1 MEAYAEALGRCS
13 AEAAF
18 WLRHP
23 REREVVP
30 ELGDRT
36 PSDRDAGGDDPR
48 YPEPE
53 LDIVTIETRLNGVDS

>member
-18 WLRHP
+18 WYVIPANARWFRNWAIGRHLI
-23 REREVVP
+23 ETLE
-30 ELGDRT
+30 EMN
-36 PSDRDAGGDDPR
+36 PR

-53 LDIVTIETRLNGVDS
+53 LDIVTIETRLNGVGS